1 MTLLILLL
9 CASPDV
15 RRRCAKNPL
24 PLVAGAFATAL
35 VLL

>member
-1 MTLLILLL
+1 MTLIFLLL
-9 CASPDV
+9 CSNADM